1 VNISD
6 DKILIRDIVV
16 KHSFNTKILAGLIVY
31 SLSPVPVAGV
41 RAAEVPAG
49 VKLAETQELVRANGY
64 EPATLDPNL
73 AESNVE
79 FYIFND
85 LFEGL
90 LRVGKKGEVIPALAE
105 KWEQQDNVWTF
116 HLRPQAKW
124 SNGDPVT
131 AGDFV
136 YSWRRLTDPKTASPY
151 GSYLASAYVLNA
163 AEINAGSKP
172 PSELGVKAL
181 DAHTLQVTLAEP
193 NSYLLKQ
200 LVHFPV
206 LPVNQKVVEK
216 YGKDWTQPAH
226 FVGNGAFRLS
236 QWVVNEKLVVER
248 NPQYWDNANTRLNKV
263 TFLPLQGF
271 PEVARFRAG
280 EIELG
285 YTTPPELYQQLK
297 KTLGDEQLVTY
308 PLLSTSYFAFNNQ
321 QAPFNDVRVRQAL
334 NLALDKDI
342 IAGKVL
348 GYGQQPAWTF
358 TPTGAGGYSLKAG
371 EAAGWT
377 REQRLAQAQKLLA
390 EAGFNAAHPL
400 RFTLLYSNDATIK
413 KIVIA
418 SSAMWKKNLGVEARL
433 QSQERKVTLDSINRG
448 QYSVAFTRWLAD
460 YNDPSTFLNVFRSAS
475 SENSPK
481 YRNGNYDRILHQAT
495 AAQTPQQVQ
504 HYFQQAED
512 LLAADTPVAPVYYEA
527 NATLVKPYVKGIDF
541 TRQGALYDKN
551 AYIVAH

>member
-1 VNISD
+1 MNISD

-16 KHSFNTKILAGLIVY
+16 KHSFNTKILAGLIVC
-31 SLSPVPVAGV
+31 SLSPVAGV
-41 RAAEVPAG
+41 SAAEVPAG

-105 KWEQQDNVWTF
+105 KWEQQGNVWTF

-172 PSELGVKAL
+172 PSELGVRAL

-285 YTTPPELYQQLK
+285 YTTPPELYQRLK

-390 EAGFNAAHPL
+390 EAGFNAANPL

>member
-1 VNISD
+1 MNIGV
-6 DKILIRDIVV
+6 DKTPLRDNDVTY
-16 KHSFNTKILAGLIVY
+16 SFKLKGLAGLIIL
-31 SLSPVPVAGV
+31 SLQAGV
-41 RAAEVPAG
+41 TVQAAEVPAG
-49 VKLAETQELVRANGY
+49 VQLAAKQELVRANGY

-90 LRVGKKGEVIPALAE
+90 LRVGKNGEVIPALAT
-105 KWEQQDNVWTF
+105 KWENQGTVWTF
-116 HLRPQAKW
+116 HLRPEAKW

-131 AGDFV
+131 ANDFV
-136 YSWRRLTDPKTASPY
+136 FSWRRLTDPKTASPY

-172 PSELGVKAL
+172 PTELGVKAL

-206 LPVNQKVVEK
+206 LPVNRKVVEQ
-216 YGKDWTQPAH
+216 YGKNWTQPQN
-226 FVGNGAFRLS
+226 FVGNGAFKLA
-236 QWVVNEKLVVER
+236 QWVVNEKVVVER
-248 NPQYWDNANTRLNKV
+248 NTQYWDNAHTVLNKV

-285 YTTPPELYQQLK
+285 YSAPPELYQQLK
-297 KTLGDEQLVTY
+297 KSLGDEQLVTY
-308 PLLSTSYFAFNNQ
+308 PLLSTSYFAFNNRQ
-321 QAPFNDVRVRQAL
+321 PPFNDVRVRQAL
-334 NLALDKDI
+334 NLALDKQV

-358 TPTGAGGYSLKAG
+358 TPTGAGGFSLQPG
-371 EAAGWT
+371 VAAGWSQ
-377 REQRLAQAQKLLA
+377 EQRIAQAKKLLA
-390 EAGFNAAHPL
+390 EAGFNAQHPL

-418 SSAMWKKNLGVEARL
+418 GSAMWKKNLGAEVTL
-433 QSQERKVTLDSINRG
+433 QNQERKVVLDNINNG
-448 QYSVAFTRWLAD
+448 QYSVAFSRWLAD
-460 YNDPSTFLNVFRSAS
+460 YNDPSTFLNVFRSTS
-475 SENSPK
+475 SENSAK
-481 YRNGNYDRILHQAT
+481 YANEHYDRLLHQAT
-495 AAQTPQQVQ
+495 AAQSPEQVQ
-504 HYFQQAED
+504 QHFQQAED
-512 LLAADTPVAPVYYEA
+512 VLTVDTPVAPVYYEA

-541 TRQGALYDKN
+541 TRQGPLYDKN
-551 AYIVAH
+551 VYILAH

>member
-1 VNISD
+1 MNIGV
-6 DKILIRDIVV
+6 DKTPLRDNDVTY
-16 KHSFNTKILAGLIVY
+16 SFKLKGLAGLIIL
-31 SLSPVPVAGV
+31 SLQAGV
-41 RAAEVPAG
+41 AVQAAEVPAG
-49 VKLAETQELVRANGY
+49 VQLAAKQELVRANGY

-90 LRVGKKGEVIPALAE
+90 LRVGKNGEVIPALAT
-105 KWEQQDNVWTF
+105 KWETKGTVWTF
-116 HLRPQAKW
+116 HLRPEAKW

-131 AGDFV
+131 ADDFV
-136 YSWRRLTDPKTASPY
+136 FSWRRLTDPKTASPY

-206 LPVNQKVVEK
+206 LPVNRKVVEQ
-216 YGKDWTQPAH
+216 YGKNWTQPQN
-226 FVGNGAFRLS
+226 FVGNGAFKLA
-236 QWVVNEKLVVER
+236 QWVVNEKVVVER
-248 NPQYWDNANTRLNKV
+248 NTQYWDNAHTVLNKV

-285 YTTPPELYQQLK
+285 YSAPPELYQQLK
-297 KTLGDEQLVTY
+297 KNLGDEQLVTY
-308 PLLSTSYFAFNNQ
+308 PLLSTSYFAFNNRQ
-321 QAPFNDVRVRQAL
+321 PPFNDVRVRQAL
-334 NLALDKDI
+334 NLALDKQV

-358 TPTGAGGYSLKAG
+358 TPTGAGGFTLQPG
-371 EAAGWT
+371 VAAGWSQ
-377 REQRLAQAQKLLA
+377 EQRIAQAKKLLA
-390 EAGFNAAHPL
+390 EAGFNAQHPL

-418 SSAMWKKNLGVEARL
+418 ASAMWKKNLGAEVTL
-433 QSQERKVTLDSINRG
+433 QNQERKVVLDNINNG
-448 QYSVAFTRWLAD
+448 QYSAAFSRWLAD
-460 YNDPSTFLNVFRSAS
+460 YNDPSTFLNVFRSTS
-475 SENSPK
+475 SENSAK
-481 YRNGNYDRILHQAT
+481 YANEHYDRLLHQAT
-495 AAQTPQQVQ
+495 AAQSPEQVQ
-504 HYFQQAED
+504 QAFQQAED
-512 LLAADTPVAPVYYEA
+512 VLTVDTPVAPVYYEA

-541 TRQGALYDKN
+541 TRQGPLYDKN
-551 AYIVAH
+551 VYILAH

>member
-1 VNISD
+1 MNIGV
-6 DKILIRDIVV
+6 DKTPIRDNDVTY
-16 KHSFNTKILAGLIVY
+16 SFKLKGLTGLIIL
-31 SLSPVPVAGV
+31 SLQAGMAV
-41 RAAEVPAG
+41 QAAEVPAG
-49 VKLAETQELVRANGY
+49 VQLAAKQELVRANGY

-90 LRVGKKGEVIPALAE
+90 LRVGKNGEVIPALAT
-105 KWEQQDNVWTF
+105 KWETKGTVWTF
-116 HLRPQAKW
+116 HLRPEAKW

-131 AGDFV
+131 ADDFV
-136 YSWRRLTDPKTASPY
+136 FSWRRLTDPKTASPY

-206 LPVNQKVVEK
+206 LPVNRKVVEQ
-216 YGKDWTQPAH
+216 YGKNWTQPQN
-226 FVGNGAFRLS
+226 FVGNGAFKLA
-236 QWVVNEKLVVER
+236 QWVVNEKVVVER
-248 NPQYWDNANTRLNKV
+248 NTQYWDNAHTVLNKV

-285 YTTPPELYQQLK
+285 YSAPPELYQQLK
-297 KTLGDEQLVTY
+297 KNLGDEQLVTY
-308 PLLSTSYFAFNNQ
+308 PLLSTSYFAFNNRQ
-321 QAPFNDVRVRQAL
+321 PPFNDVRVRQAL
-334 NLALDKDI
+334 NLALDKQV
-342 IAGKVL
+342 IASKVL

-358 TPTGAGGYSLKAG
+358 TPTGAGGFTLQPG
-371 EAAGWT
+371 VAAGWSQ
-377 REQRLAQAQKLLA
+377 EQRIAQAKKLLA
-390 EAGFNAAHPL
+390 EAGFNAQHPL

-418 SSAMWKKNLGVEARL
+418 ASAMWKKNLGAEVTL
-433 QSQERKVTLDSINRG
+433 QNQERKVVLDNINNG
-448 QYSVAFTRWLAD
+448 QYSAAFSRWLAD
-460 YNDPSTFLNVFRSAS
+460 YNDPSTFLNVFRSTS
-475 SENSPK
+475 SENSAK
-481 YRNGNYDRILHQAT
+481 YANEHYDRLLHQAT
-495 AAQTPQQVQ
+495 AAQSPEQVQ
-504 HYFQQAED
+504 QAFQQAED
-512 LLAADTPVAPVYYEA
+512 VLAVDTPVAPVYYEA

-541 TRQGALYDKN
+541 TRQGPLYDKN
-551 AYIVAH
+551 VYILAH

>member
-1 VNISD
+1 MNISFN
-6 DKILIRDIVV
+6 KTPIRDNDVTY
-16 KHSFNTKILAGLIVY
+16 SFKLKGLAGLIIL
-31 SLSPVPVAGV
+31 SLQAGV
-41 RAAEVPAG
+41 AVQAAEVPAG
-49 VKLAETQELVRANGY
+49 VQLAAKQELVRANGY

-90 LRVGKKGEVIPALAE
+90 LRVGKNGEVIPALAT
-105 KWEQQDNVWTF
+105 KWETKGTVWTF
-116 HLRPQAKW
+116 HLRPEAKW

-131 AGDFV
+131 ADDFV
-136 YSWRRLTDPKTASPY
+136 FSWRRLTDPKTASPY

-206 LPVNQKVVEK
+206 LPVNRKVVEQ
-216 YGKDWTQPAH
+216 YGKNWTQPQN
-226 FVGNGAFRLS
+226 FVGNGAFKLA
-236 QWVVNEKLVVER
+236 QWVVNEKVVLER
-248 NPQYWDNANTRLNKV
+248 NTQYWDNAHTVLNKV

-285 YTTPPELYQQLK
+285 YSAPPELYQQLK
-297 KTLGDEQLVTY
+297 KNLGDEQLVTY
-308 PLLSTSYFAFNNQ
+308 PLLSTSYFAFNNRQ
-321 QAPFNDVRVRQAL
+321 PPFNDVRVRQAL
-334 NLALDKDI
+334 NLALDKQV

-358 TPTGAGGYSLKAG
+358 TPTGAGGFNLQPG
-371 EAAGWT
+371 VAAGWSQ
-377 REQRLAQAQKLLA
+377 EQRIAQAKKLLA
-390 EAGFNAAHPL
+390 EAGFNAQHPL

-418 SSAMWKKNLGVEARL
+418 GSAMWKKNLGAEVSL
-433 QSQERKVTLDSINRG
+433 QNQERKVVLDNINNG
-448 QYSVAFTRWLAD
+448 QYSVAFSRWLAD
-460 YNDPSTFLNVFRSAS
+460 YNDPSTFLNVFRSTS
-475 SENSPK
+475 SENSAK
-481 YRNGNYDRILHQAT
+481 YANEHYDRLLHQAT
-495 AAQTPQQVQ
+495 AAQSPEQVQ
-504 HYFQQAED
+504 QHFQQAED
-512 LLAADTPVAPVYYEA
+512 VLAVDTPVAPVYYEA

-541 TRQGALYDKN
+541 TRQGPLYDKN
-551 AYIVAH
+551 VYILAH

>member
-1 VNISD
+1 MNIGV
-6 DKILIRDIVV
+6 DKTPLRDNDVTY
-16 KHSFNTKILAGLIVY
+16 SFKLKGLAGLIIL
-31 SLSPVPVAGV
+31 SLQAGV
-41 RAAEVPAG
+41 AVQAAEVPAG
-49 VKLAETQELVRANGY
+49 VQLAAKQELVRANGY

-90 LRVGKKGEVIPALAE
+90 LRVGKNGEVIPALAT
-105 KWEQQDNVWTF
+105 KWETKGTVWTF
-116 HLRPQAKW
+116 HLRPEAKW

-131 AGDFV
+131 ADDFV
-136 YSWRRLTDPKTASPY
+136 FSWRRLTDPKTASPY

-206 LPVNQKVVEK
+206 LPVNRKVVEQ
-216 YGKDWTQPAH
+216 YGKNWTQPQN
-226 FVGNGAFRLS
+226 FVGNGAFKLA
-236 QWVVNEKLVVER
+236 QWVVNEKVVLER
-248 NPQYWDNANTRLNKV
+248 NTQYWDNAHTVLNKV

-285 YTTPPELYQQLK
+285 YSAPPELYQQLK
-297 KTLGDEQLVTY
+297 KNLGDEQLVTY
-308 PLLSTSYFAFNNQ
+308 PLLSTSYFAFNNRQ
-321 QAPFNDVRVRQAL
+321 PPFNDVRVRQAL
-334 NLALDKDI
+334 NLALDKQV

-358 TPTGAGGYSLKAG
+358 TPTGAGGFTLQPG
-371 EAAGWT
+371 VAAGWSQ
-377 REQRLAQAQKLLA
+377 EQRIAQAKKLLA
-390 EAGFNAAHPL
+390 EAGFNAQHPL

-418 SSAMWKKNLGVEARL
+418 ASAMWKKNLGAEVTL
-433 QSQERKVTLDSINRG
+433 QNQERKVVLDNINNG
-448 QYSVAFTRWLAD
+448 QYSAAFSRWLAD
-460 YNDPSTFLNVFRSAS
+460 YNDPSTFLNVFRSTS
-475 SENSPK
+475 SENSAK
-481 YRNGNYDRILHQAT
+481 YANEHYDRLLHQAT
-495 AAQTPQQVQ
+495 AAQSPEQVQ
-504 HYFQQAED
+504 QAFQQAED
-512 LLAADTPVAPVYYEA
+512 VLAVDTPVAPVYYEA

-541 TRQGALYDKN
+541 TRQGPLYDKN
-551 AYIVAH
+551 VYILAH

>member
-1 VNISD
+1 MNIGV
-6 DKILIRDIVV
+6 DKTPIRDNDVTY
-16 KHSFNTKILAGLIVY
+16 SFKLKGLAGLIIL
-31 SLSPVPVAGV
+31 SLQAGV
-41 RAAEVPAG
+41 AVQAAEVPAG
-49 VKLAETQELVRANGY
+49 VQLAAKQELVRANGY

-90 LRVGKKGEVIPALAE
+90 LRVGKNGEVIPALAT
-105 KWEQQDNVWTF
+105 KWETKGTVWTF
-116 HLRPQAKW
+116 HLRPEAKW

-131 AGDFV
+131 ADDFV
-136 YSWRRLTDPKTASPY
+136 FSWRRLTDPKTASPY

-163 AEINAGSKP
+163 AEINAGGKP

-206 LPVNQKVVEK
+206 LPVNRKVVEQ
-216 YGKDWTQPAH
+216 YGKNWTQPQN
-226 FVGNGAFRLS
+226 FVGNGAFKLA
-236 QWVVNEKLVVER
+236 QWVVNEKVVLER
-248 NPQYWDNANTRLNKV
+248 NTQYWDNAHTVLNKV

-285 YTTPPELYQQLK
+285 YSAPPELYQQLK
-297 KTLGDEQLVTY
+297 KNLGDEQLVTY
-308 PLLSTSYFAFNNQ
+308 PLLSTSYFAFNNRQ
-321 QAPFNDVRVRQAL
+321 PPFNDVRVRQAL
-334 NLALDKDI
+334 NLALDKQV

-358 TPTGAGGYSLKAG
+358 TPTGAGGFTLQPG
-371 EAAGWT
+371 VAAGWSQ
-377 REQRLAQAQKLLA
+377 EQRIALAKKLLA
-390 EAGFNAAHPL
+390 EAGFNAQHPL

-418 SSAMWKKNLGVEARL
+418 ASAMWKKNLGAEVTL
-433 QSQERKVTLDSINRG
+433 QNQERKVVLDNINNG
-448 QYSVAFTRWLAD
+448 QYSAAFSRWLAD
-460 YNDPSTFLNVFRSAS
+460 YNDPSTFLNVFRSTS
-475 SENSPK
+475 SENSAK
-481 YRNGNYDRILHQAT
+481 YANEHYDRLLHQAT
-495 AAQTPQQVQ
+495 AAQSPEQVQ
-504 HYFQQAED
+504 QAFQQAED
-512 LLAADTPVAPVYYEA
+512 VLAVDTPVAPVYYEA

-541 TRQGALYDKN
+541 TRQGPLYDKN
-551 AYIVAH
+551 VYILAH

>member
-1 VNISD
+1 MNIGV
-6 DKILIRDIVV
+6 DKTPLRDNDVTY
-16 KHSFNTKILAGLIVY
+16 SFKLKGLAGLIIL
-31 SLSPVPVAGV
+31 SLQAGMAV
-41 RAAEVPAG
+41 QAAEVPAG
-49 VKLAETQELVRANGY
+49 VQLAAKQELVRANGY

-90 LRVGKKGEVIPALAE
+90 LRVGKNGEVIPALAT
-105 KWEQQDNVWTF
+105 KWETKGTVWTF
-116 HLRPQAKW
+116 HLRPEAKW

-131 AGDFV
+131 ADDFV
-136 YSWRRLTDPKTASPY
+136 FSWRRLTDPKTASPY

-206 LPVNQKVVEK
+206 LPVNRKVVEQ
-216 YGKDWTQPAH
+216 YGKNWTQPQN
-226 FVGNGAFRLS
+226 FVGNGAFKLA
-236 QWVVNEKLVVER
+236 QWVVNEKVVVER
-248 NPQYWDNANTRLNKV
+248 NTQYWDNAHTVLNKV

-285 YTTPPELYQQLK
+285 YSAPPELYQQLK
-297 KTLGDEQLVTY
+297 KNLGDEQLVTY
-308 PLLSTSYFAFNNQ
+308 PLLSTSYFAFNNRQ
-321 QAPFNDVRVRQAL
+321 PPFNDVRVRQAL
-334 NLALDKDI
+334 NLALDKQV

-358 TPTGAGGYSLKAG
+358 TPTGAGGFTLQPG
-371 EAAGWT
+371 VAAGWSQ
-377 REQRLAQAQKLLA
+377 EQRISQAKKLLA
-390 EAGFNAAHPL
+390 EAGFNAQHPL

-418 SSAMWKKNLGVEARL
+418 ASAMWKKNLGAEVTL
-433 QSQERKVTLDSINRG
+433 QNQERKVVLDNINNG
-448 QYSVAFTRWLAD
+448 QYSAAFSRWLAD
-460 YNDPSTFLNVFRSAS
+460 YNDPSTFLNVFRSTS
-475 SENSPK
+475 SENSAK
-481 YRNGNYDRILHQAT
+481 YANEHYDRLLHQAT
-495 AAQTPQQVQ
+495 AAQSPEQVQ
-504 HYFQQAED
+504 QAFQQAED
-512 LLAADTPVAPVYYEA
+512 VLAVDTPVAPVYYEA

-541 TRQGALYDKN
+541 TRQGPLYDKN
-551 AYIVAH
+551 VYILAH

>member
-1 VNISD
+1 MNIGV
-6 DKILIRDIVV
+6 DKTPIRDNDVTY
-16 KHSFNTKILAGLIVY
+16 SFKLKGLAGLIIL
-31 SLSPVPVAGV
+31 SLQAGV
-41 RAAEVPAG
+41 AVQAAEVPAG
-49 VKLAETQELVRANGY
+49 VQLAAKQELVRANGY

-90 LRVGKKGEVIPALAE
+90 LRVGKNGEVIPALAT
-105 KWEQQDNVWTF
+105 KWETKGTVWTF
-116 HLRPQAKW
+116 HLRPEAKW

-131 AGDFV
+131 ADDFV
-136 YSWRRLTDPKTASPY
+136 FSWRRLTDPKTASPY

-206 LPVNQKVVEK
+206 LPVNRKVVEQ
-216 YGKDWTQPAH
+216 YGKNWTQPQN
-226 FVGNGAFRLS
+226 FVGNGAFKLA
-236 QWVVNEKLVVER
+236 QWVVNEKVVLER
-248 NPQYWDNANTRLNKV
+248 NTQYWDNAHTVLNKV

-285 YTTPPELYQQLK
+285 YSAPPELYQQLK
-297 KTLGDEQLVTY
+297 KNLGDEQLVTY
-308 PLLSTSYFAFNNQ
+308 PLLSTSYFAFNNRQ
-321 QAPFNDVRVRQAL
+321 PPFNDVRVRQAL
-334 NLALDKDI
+334 NLALDKQV

-358 TPTGAGGYSLKAG
+358 TPTGAGGFTLQPG
-371 EAAGWT
+371 VAAGWSQ
-377 REQRLAQAQKLLA
+377 EQRIAQAKKLLA
-390 EAGFNAAHPL
+390 EAGFNAQHPL

-418 SSAMWKKNLGVEARL
+418 ASAMWKKNLGAEVTL
-433 QSQERKVTLDSINRG
+433 QNQERKVVLDNINNG
-448 QYSVAFTRWLAD
+448 QYSAAFSRWLAD
-460 YNDPSTFLNVFRSAS
+460 YNDPSTFLNVFRSTS
-475 SENSPK
+475 SENSAK
-481 YRNGNYDRILHQAT
+481 YANEHYDRLLHQAT
-495 AAQTPQQVQ
+495 AAQSPEQVQ
-504 HYFQQAED
+504 QAFQQAED
-512 LLAADTPVAPVYYEA
+512 VLAVDTPVAPVYYEA

-541 TRQGALYDKN
+541 TRQGPLYDKN
-551 AYIVAH
+551 VYILAH

>member
-1 VNISD
+1 MNIGV
-6 DKILIRDIVV
+6 DKTPIRDSDVTY
-16 KHSFNTKILAGLIVY
+16 SFKLKGLAGLIIL
-31 SLSPVPVAGV
+31 SLQAGV
-41 RAAEVPAG
+41 AVQAAEVPAG
-49 VKLAETQELVRANGY
+49 VQLAAKQELVRANGY

-90 LRVGKKGEVIPALAE
+90 LRVGKNGEVIPALAT
-105 KWEQQDNVWTF
+105 KWETKGTVWTF
-116 HLRPQAKW
+116 HLRPEAKW

-131 AGDFV
+131 ADDFV
-136 YSWRRLTDPKTASPY
+136 FSWRRLTDPKTASPY

-172 PSELGVKAL
+172 ASELGVKAL

-206 LPVNQKVVEK
+206 LPVNRKVVEQ
-216 YGKDWTQPAH
+216 YGKNWTQPQN
-226 FVGNGAFRLS
+226 FVGNGAFKLA
-236 QWVVNEKLVVER
+236 QWVVNEKVVVER
-248 NPQYWDNANTRLNKV
+248 NTQYWDNAHTVLNKV

-285 YTTPPELYQQLK
+285 YSAPPELYQQLK
-297 KTLGDEQLVTY
+297 KNLGDEQLATY
-308 PLLSTSYFAFNNQ
+308 PLLSTSYFAFNNRQ
-321 QAPFNDVRVRQAL
+321 PPFNDVRVRQAL
-334 NLALDKDI
+334 NLALDKQV

-358 TPTGAGGYSLKAG
+358 TPTGAGGFTLQPG
-371 EAAGWT
+371 VAAGWSQ
-377 REQRLAQAQKLLA
+377 EQRIAQAKKLLA
-390 EAGFNAAHPL
+390 EAGFNAQHPL

-418 SSAMWKKNLGVEARL
+418 ASAMWKKNLGAEVTL
-433 QSQERKVTLDSINRG
+433 QNQERKVVLDNINNG
-448 QYSVAFTRWLAD
+448 QYSVAFSRWLAD
-460 YNDPSTFLNVFRSAS
+460 YNDPSTFLNVFRSTS
-475 SENSPK
+475 SENSAK
-481 YRNGNYDRILHQAT
+481 YANEHYDRLLHQAT
-495 AAQTPQQVQ
+495 AAQSPEQVQ
-504 HYFQQAED
+504 QAFQQAED
-512 LLAADTPVAPVYYEA
+512 VLAVDTPVAPVYYEA

-541 TRQGALYDKN
+541 TRQGPLYDKN
-551 AYIVAH
+551 VYILAH

>member
-1 VNISD
+1 MNIGV
-6 DKILIRDIVV
+6 DKTPLRDNDVTY
-16 KHSFNTKILAGLIVY
+16 SFKLKGLAGLIIL
-31 SLSPVPVAGV
+31 SLQAGMAV
-41 RAAEVPAG
+41 QAAEVPAG
-49 VKLAETQELVRANGY
+49 VQLAAKQELVRANGY

-90 LRVGKKGEVIPALAE
+90 LRVGKNGEVIPALAT
-105 KWEQQDNVWTF
+105 KWETKGTVWTF
-116 HLRPQAKW
+116 HLRPEAKW

-131 AGDFV
+131 ADDFV
-136 YSWRRLTDPKTASPY
+136 FSWRRLTDPKTASPY

-206 LPVNQKVVEK
+206 LPVNRKVVEQ
-216 YGKDWTQPAH
+216 YGKNWTQPQN
-226 FVGNGAFRLS
+226 FVGNGAFKLA
-236 QWVVNEKLVVER
+236 QWVVNEKVVVER
-248 NPQYWDNANTRLNKV
+248 NTQYWDNAHTVLNKV

-285 YTTPPELYQQLK
+285 YSAPPELYQQLK
-297 KTLGDEQLVTY
+297 KNLGDEQLVTY
-308 PLLSTSYFAFNNQ
+308 PLLSTSYFAFNNRQ
-321 QAPFNDVRVRQAL
+321 PPFNDVRVRQAL
-334 NLALDKDI
+334 NLALDKQV

-358 TPTGAGGYSLKAG
+358 TPTGAGGFTLQPG
-371 EAAGWT
+371 VAAGWSQ
-377 REQRLAQAQKLLA
+377 EQRIAQAKKLLA
-390 EAGFNAAHPL
+390 EAGFNAQHPL

-418 SSAMWKKNLGVEARL
+418 ASAMWKKNLGAEVTL
-433 QSQERKVTLDSINRG
+433 QNQERKVVLDNINNG
-448 QYSVAFTRWLAD
+448 QYSAAFSRWLAD
-460 YNDPSTFLNVFRSAS
+460 YNDPSTFLNVFRSTS
-475 SENSPK
+475 SENSAK
-481 YRNGNYDRILHQAT
+481 YANEHYDRLLHQAT
-495 AAQTPQQVQ
+495 AAQSPEQVQ
-504 HYFQQAED
+504 QAFQQAED
-512 LLAADTPVAPVYYEA
+512 VLAVDTPVAPVYYEA

-541 TRQGALYDKN
+541 TRQGLLYDKN
-551 AYIVAH
+551 VYILAH

>member
-1 VNISD
+1 MNIGV
-6 DKILIRDIVV
+6 DKTPLRDNDVTY
-16 KHSFNTKILAGLIVY
+16 SFKLKGLAGLIIL
-31 SLSPVPVAGV
+31 SLQAGV
-41 RAAEVPAG
+41 AVQAAEVPAG
-49 VKLAETQELVRANGY
+49 VQLAAKQELVRANGY

-90 LRVGKKGEVIPALAE
+90 LRVGKNGEVIPALAT
-105 KWEQQDNVWTF
+105 KWETKGTVWTF
-116 HLRPQAKW
+116 HLRPEAKW

-131 AGDFV
+131 ADDFV
-136 YSWRRLTDPKTASPY
+136 FSWRRLTDPKTASPY

-206 LPVNQKVVEK
+206 LPVNRKVVEQ
-216 YGKDWTQPAH
+216 YGKNWTQPQN
-226 FVGNGAFRLS
+226 FVGNGAFKLA
-236 QWVVNEKLVVER
+236 QWVVNEKVVVER
-248 NPQYWDNANTRLNKV
+248 NTQYWDNAHTVLNKV

-285 YTTPPELYQQLK
+285 YSAPPELYQQLK
-297 KTLGDEQLVTY
+297 KNLGDEQLVTY
-308 PLLSTSYFAFNNQ
+308 PLLSTSYFAFNNRQ
-321 QAPFNDVRVRQAL
+321 PPFNDVRVRQAL
-334 NLALDKDI
+334 NLALDKQV

-358 TPTGAGGYSLKAG
+358 TPTGAGGFTLQPG
-371 EAAGWT
+371 VAAGWSQ
-377 REQRLAQAQKLLA
+377 EQRIAQAKKLMA
-390 EAGFNAAHPL
+390 EAGFNAQHPL

-418 SSAMWKKNLGVEARL
+418 ASAMWKKNLGAEVTL
-433 QSQERKVTLDSINRG
+433 QNQERKVVLDNINNG
-448 QYSVAFTRWLAD
+448 QYSAAFSRWLAD
-460 YNDPSTFLNVFRSAS
+460 YNDPSTFLNVFRSTS
-475 SENSPK
+475 SENSAK
-481 YRNGNYDRILHQAT
+481 YANEHYDRLLHQAT
-495 AAQTPQQVQ
+495 AAQSPEQVQ
-504 HYFQQAED
+504 QAFQQAED
-512 LLAADTPVAPVYYEA
+512 VLAVDTPVAPVYYEA

-541 TRQGALYDKN
+541 TRQGPLYDKN
-551 AYIVAH
+551 VYILAH

>member
-1 VNISD
+1 MNIGV
-6 DKILIRDIVV
+6 DKTLIRDNDVTY
-16 KHSFNTKILAGLIVY
+16 SFKLKGLAGLIIL
-31 SLSPVPVAGV
+31 SLQAGV
-41 RAAEVPAG
+41 AVQAAEVPAG
-49 VKLAETQELVRANGY
+49 VQLAAKQELVRANGY

-90 LRVGKKGEVIPALAE
+90 LRVGKNGEVIPALAT
-105 KWEQQDNVWTF
+105 KWETKGTVWTF
-116 HLRPQAKW
+116 HLRPEAKW

-131 AGDFV
+131 ADDFV
-136 YSWRRLTDPKTASPY
+136 FSWRRLTDPKTASPY

-206 LPVNQKVVEK
+206 LPVNRKVVEQ
-216 YGKDWTQPAH
+216 YGKNWTQPQN
-226 FVGNGAFRLS
+226 FVGNGAFKLA
-236 QWVVNEKLVVER
+236 QWVVNEKVVLER
-248 NPQYWDNANTRLNKV
+248 NTQYWDNAHTVLNKV

-285 YTTPPELYQQLK
+285 YSAPPELYQQLK
-297 KTLGDEQLVTY
+297 KNLGDEQLVTY
-308 PLLSTSYFAFNNQ
+308 PLLSTSYFAFNNRQ
-321 QAPFNDVRVRQAL
+321 PPFNDVRVRQAL
-334 NLALDKDI
+334 NLALDKQV

-358 TPTGAGGYSLKAG
+358 TPTGAGGFTLQPG
-371 EAAGWT
+371 VAAGWSQ
-377 REQRLAQAQKLLA
+377 EQRIAQAKKLLA
-390 EAGFNAAHPL
+390 EAGFNAQHPL

-418 SSAMWKKNLGVEARL
+418 ASAMWKKNLGAEVTL
-433 QSQERKVTLDSINRG
+433 QNQERKVVLDNINNG
-448 QYSVAFTRWLAD
+448 QYSAAFSRWLAD
-460 YNDPSTFLNVFRSAS
+460 YNDPSTFLNVFRSTS
-475 SENSPK
+475 SENSAK
-481 YRNGNYDRILHQAT
+481 YANEHYDRLLHQAT
-495 AAQTPQQVQ
+495 AAQSPEQVQ
-504 HYFQQAED
+504 QAFQQAED
-512 LLAADTPVAPVYYEA
+512 VLAVDTPVAPVYYEA

-541 TRQGALYDKN
+541 TRQGPLYDKN
-551 AYIVAH
+551 VYILAH

>member
-1 VNISD
+1 MNIGV
-6 DKILIRDIVV
+6 DKTPLRDNDVTY
-16 KHSFNTKILAGLIVY
+16 SFKLKGLAGLIIL
-31 SLSPVPVAGV
+31 SLQAGMAV
-41 RAAEVPAG
+41 QAAEVPAG
-49 VKLAETQELVRANGY
+49 VQLAAKQELVRANGY

-90 LRVGKKGEVIPALAE
+90 LRVGKNGEVIPALAT
-105 KWEQQDNVWTF
+105 KWETKGTVWTF
-116 HLRPQAKW
+116 HLRPEAKW

-131 AGDFV
+131 ADDFV
-136 YSWRRLTDPKTASPY
+136 FSWRRLTDPKTASPY

-206 LPVNQKVVEK
+206 LPVNRKVVEQ
-216 YGKDWTQPAH
+216 YGKNWTQPQN
-226 FVGNGAFRLS
+226 FVGNGAFKLA
-236 QWVVNEKLVVER
+236 QWVVNEKVVVER
-248 NPQYWDNANTRLNKV
+248 NTQYWDNAHTVLNKV
-263 TFLPLQGF
+263 IFLPLQGF

-285 YTTPPELYQQLK
+285 YSAPPELYQQLK
-297 KTLGDEQLVTY
+297 KNLGDEQLVTY
-308 PLLSTSYFAFNNQ
+308 PLLSTSYFAFNNRQ
-321 QAPFNDVRVRQAL
+321 PPFNDVRVRQAL
-334 NLALDKDI
+334 NLALDKQV

-358 TPTGAGGYSLKAG
+358 TPTGAGGFTLQPG
-371 EAAGWT
+371 VAAGWSQ
-377 REQRLAQAQKLLA
+377 EQRIAQAKKLLA
-390 EAGFNAAHPL
+390 EAGFNAQHPL

-418 SSAMWKKNLGVEARL
+418 ASAMWKKNLGAEVTL
-433 QSQERKVTLDSINRG
+433 QNQERKVVLDNINNG
-448 QYSVAFTRWLAD
+448 QYSAAFSRWLAD
-460 YNDPSTFLNVFRSAS
+460 YNDPSTFLNVFRSTS
-475 SENSPK
+475 SENSAK
-481 YRNGNYDRILHQAT
+481 YANEHYDRLLHQAT
-495 AAQTPQQVQ
+495 AAQSPEQVQ
-504 HYFQQAED
+504 QAFQQAED
-512 LLAADTPVAPVYYEA
+512 VLAVDTPVAPVYYEA

-541 TRQGALYDKN
+541 TRQGPLYDKN
-551 AYIVAH
+551 VYILAH

>member
-1 VNISD
+1 MNIGV
-6 DKILIRDIVV
+6 DKTPLRDNDVTY
-16 KHSFNTKILAGLIVY
+16 SFKLKGLAGLIIL
-31 SLSPVPVAGV
+31 SLQAGAAV
-41 RAAEVPAG
+41 QAAEVPAG
-49 VKLAETQELVRANGY
+49 VQLAAKQELVRANGY

-90 LRVGKKGEVIPALAE
+90 LRVGKNGEVIPALAT
-105 KWEQQDNVWTF
+105 KWENQGTVWTF
-116 HLRPQAKW
+116 HLRPEAKW

-131 AGDFV
+131 ADDFV
-136 YSWRRLTDPKTASPY
+136 FSWRRLTDPKTASPY

-172 PSELGVKAL
+172 PTELGVKAL

-193 NSYLLKQ
+193 NSHLLKQ

-206 LPVNQKVVEK
+206 LPVNRKVVEQ
-216 YGKDWTQPAH
+216 YGKNWTQPQN
-226 FVGNGAFRLS
+226 FVGNGAFKLA
-236 QWVVNEKLVVER
+236 QWVVNEKVVVER
-248 NPQYWDNANTRLNKV
+248 NTQYWDNAHTVLNKV

-285 YTTPPELYQQLK
+285 YSAPPELYQQLK
-297 KTLGDEQLVTY
+297 KSLGDEQLVTY
-308 PLLSTSYFAFNNQ
+308 PLLSTSYFAFNNRQ
-321 QAPFNDVRVRQAL
+321 PPFNDVRVRQAL
-334 NLALDKDI
+334 NLALDKQV

-358 TPTGAGGYSLKAG
+358 TPTGAGGFSLQPG
-371 EAAGWT
+371 VAAGWSQ
-377 REQRLAQAQKLLA
+377 EQRIAQAKKLLA
-390 EAGFNAAHPL
+390 EAGFNAQHPL

-418 SSAMWKKNLGVEARL
+418 GSAMWKKNLGAEVTL
-433 QSQERKVTLDSINRG
+433 QNQERKVVLDNINNG
-448 QYSVAFTRWLAD
+448 QYSVAFSRWLAD
-460 YNDPSTFLNVFRSAS
+460 YNDPSTFLNVFRSTS
-475 SENSPK
+475 SENSAK
-481 YRNGNYDRILHQAT
+481 YANEHYDRLLHQAT
-495 AAQTPQQVQ
+495 AAQSPEQVQ
-504 HYFQQAED
+504 QHFQQAED
-512 LLAADTPVAPVYYEA
+512 VLAVDTPVAPVYYEA

-541 TRQGALYDKN
+541 TRQGPLYDKN
-551 AYIVAH
+551 VYILAH

>member
-1 VNISD
+1 
-6 DKILIRDIVV
+6 
-16 KHSFNTKILAGLIVY
+16 
-31 SLSPVPVAGV
+31 
-41 RAAEVPAG
+41 
-49 VKLAETQELVRANGY
+49 
-64 EPATLDPNL
+64 
-73 AESNVE
+73 
-79 FYIFND
+79 
-85 LFEGL
+85 
-90 LRVGKKGEVIPALAE
+90 
-105 KWEQQDNVWTF
+105 
-116 HLRPQAKW
+116 
-124 SNGDPVT
+124 
-131 AGDFV
+131 
-136 YSWRRLTDPKTASPY
+136 
-151 GSYLASAYVLNA
+151 VLNA

-358 TPTGAGGYSLKAG
+358 TPIGAGGYSLKAG

-390 EAGFNAAHPL
+390 EAGFNAANPL

>member
-1 VNISD
+1 MNIGV
-6 DKILIRDIVV
+6 DKTPIRDNDVTY
-16 KHSFNTKILAGLIVY
+16 SFKLKGLTGLIIL
-31 SLSPVPVAGV
+31 SLQAGV
-41 RAAEVPAG
+41 AVQAAEVPAG
-49 VKLAETQELVRANGY
+49 VQLAAKQELVRANGY

-90 LRVGKKGEVIPALAE
+90 LRVGKNGEVIPALAT
-105 KWEQQDNVWTF
+105 KWETKGTVWTF
-116 HLRPQAKW
+116 HLRPEAKW

-131 AGDFV
+131 ADDFV
-136 YSWRRLTDPKTASPY
+136 FSWRRLTDPKTASPY

-206 LPVNQKVVEK
+206 LPVNRKVVEQ
-216 YGKDWTQPAH
+216 YGKNWTQPQN
-226 FVGNGAFRLS
+226 FVGNGAFKLA
-236 QWVVNEKLVVER
+236 QWVVNEKVVLER
-248 NPQYWDNANTRLNKV
+248 NTQYWDNAHTVLNKV

-285 YTTPPELYQQLK
+285 YSAPPELYQQLK
-297 KTLGDEQLVTY
+297 KNLGDEQLVTY
-308 PLLSTSYFAFNNQ
+308 PLLSTSYFAFNNRQ
-321 QAPFNDVRVRQAL
+321 PPFNDVRVRQAL
-334 NLALDKDI
+334 NLALDKQV

-358 TPTGAGGYSLKAG
+358 TPTGAGGFTLQAG
-371 EAAGWT
+371 VAAGWSQ
-377 REQRLAQAQKLLA
+377 EQRIAQAKKLLA
-390 EAGFNAAHPL
+390 EAGFNAQHPL

-418 SSAMWKKNLGVEARL
+418 ASAMWKKNLGAEVTL
-433 QSQERKVTLDSINRG
+433 QNQERKVVLDNINNG
-448 QYSVAFTRWLAD
+448 QYSAAFSRWLAD
-460 YNDPSTFLNVFRSAS
+460 YNDPSTFLNVFRSTS
-475 SENSPK
+475 SENSAK
-481 YRNGNYDRILHQAT
+481 YANEHYDRLLHQAT
-495 AAQTPQQVQ
+495 AAQSPEQVQ
-504 HYFQQAED
+504 QAFQQAED
-512 LLAADTPVAPVYYEA
+512 VLAVDTPVAPVYYEA

-541 TRQGALYDKN
+541 TRQGPLYDKN
-551 AYIVAH
+551 VYILAH

>member
-1 VNISD
+1 MAVQ
-6 DKILIRDIVV
+6 
-16 KHSFNTKILAGLIVY
+16 
-31 SLSPVPVAGV
+31 
-41 RAAEVPAG
+41 AAEVPAG
-49 VKLAETQELVRANGY
+49 VQLAAKQELVRANGY

-90 LRVGKKGEVIPALAE
+90 LRVGKNGEVIPALAT
-105 KWEQQDNVWTF
+105 KWETKGTVWTF
-116 HLRPQAKW
+116 HLRPEAKW

-131 AGDFV
+131 ADDFV
-136 YSWRRLTDPKTASPY
+136 FSWRRLTDPKTASPY

-206 LPVNQKVVEK
+206 LPVNRKVVEQ
-216 YGKDWTQPAH
+216 YGKNWTQPQN
-226 FVGNGAFRLS
+226 FVGNGAFKLA
-236 QWVVNEKLVVER
+236 QWVVNEKVVVER
-248 NPQYWDNANTRLNKV
+248 NTQYWDNAHTVLNKV

-285 YTTPPELYQQLK
+285 YSAPPELYQQLK
-297 KTLGDEQLVTY
+297 KNLGDEQLVTY
-308 PLLSTSYFAFNNQ
+308 PLLSTSYFAFNNRQ
-321 QAPFNDVRVRQAL
+321 PPFNDVRVRQAL
-334 NLALDKDI
+334 NLALDKQV

-348 GYGQQPAWTF
+348 GYGQQPALTF
-358 TPTGAGGYSLKAG
+358 TPTGSGGFTLQPGVAAGGSQ
-371 EAAGWT
+371 
-377 REQRLAQAQKLLA
+377 EQRIAQAKKLLA
-390 EAGFNAAHPL
+390 EAGFNAQHPL

-418 SSAMWKKNLGVEARL
+418 ASAMWKKNLGAEVTL
-433 QSQERKVTLDSINRG
+433 QNQERKVVLDNINNG
-448 QYSVAFTRWLAD
+448 QYSAAFSRWLAD
-460 YNDPSTFLNVFRSAS
+460 YNDPSTFLNVFRSTS
-475 SENSPK
+475 SENSAK
-481 YRNGNYDRILHQAT
+481 YANEHYDRLLHQAT
-495 AAQTPQQVQ
+495 AAQSPEQVQ
-504 HYFQQAED
+504 QAFQQAED
-512 LLAADTPVAPVYYEA
+512 VLAVDTPVAPVYYEA

-541 TRQGALYDKN
+541 TRQGPLYDKN
-551 AYIVAH
+551 VYILAH

>member
-1 VNISD
+1 MNIGV
-6 DKILIRDIVV
+6 DKTPIRDNDVTY
-16 KHSFNTKILAGLIVY
+16 SFKLKGLAGLIIL
-31 SLSPVPVAGV
+31 SLQAGV
-41 RAAEVPAG
+41 AVQAAEVPAG
-49 VKLAETQELVRANGY
+49 VQLAAKQELVRANGY

-90 LRVGKKGEVIPALAE
+90 LRVGKNGEVIPALAT
-105 KWEQQDNVWTF
+105 KWETKGTVWTF
-116 HLRPQAKW
+116 HLRPEAKW

-131 AGDFV
+131 ADDFV
-136 YSWRRLTDPKTASPY
+136 FSWRRLTDPKTASPY

-163 AEINAGSKP
+163 AEINAGGKP

-206 LPVNQKVVEK
+206 LPVNRKVVEQ
-216 YGKDWTQPAH
+216 YGKNWTQPQN
-226 FVGNGAFRLS
+226 FVGNGAFKLA
-236 QWVVNEKLVVER
+236 QWVVNEKVVLER
-248 NPQYWDNANTRLNKV
+248 NTQYWDNAHTVLNKV

-285 YTTPPELYQQLK
+285 YSAPPELYQQLK
-297 KTLGDEQLVTY
+297 KNLGDEQLVTY
-308 PLLSTSYFAFNNQ
+308 PLLSTSYFAFNNRQ
-321 QAPFNDVRVRQAL
+321 PPFNDVRVRQAL
-334 NLALDKDI
+334 NLALDKQV

-358 TPTGAGGYSLKAG
+358 TPTGAGGFNLQPG
-371 EAAGWT
+371 VAAGWSQ
-377 REQRLAQAQKLLA
+377 EQRIAQAKKLLA
-390 EAGFNAAHPL
+390 EAGFNAQHPL

-418 SSAMWKKNLGVEARL
+418 GSAMWKKNLGAEVSL
-433 QSQERKVTLDSINRG
+433 QNQERKVVLDNINNG
-448 QYSVAFTRWLAD
+448 QYSVAFSRWLAD
-460 YNDPSTFLNVFRSAS
+460 YNDPSTFLNVFRSTS
-475 SENSPK
+475 SENSAK
-481 YRNGNYDRILHQAT
+481 YANEHYDRLLHQAT
-495 AAQTPQQVQ
+495 AAQSPEQVQ
-504 HYFQQAED
+504 QHFQQAED
-512 LLAADTPVAPVYYEA
+512 VLAVDTPVAPVYYEA

-541 TRQGALYDKN
+541 TRQGPLYDKN
-551 AYIVAH
+551 VYILAH